1 MRTFL
6 IPFALGVGLALG
18 AGLLAGAVAQTLDA
32 PAVETPRPG
41 GALTFL
47 VDPEPPVL
55 LAIAH
60 TAGPTTKVTAKTNE
74 GLLAYDF
81 DLNPK
86 PQLATAWEVSPD
98 GLAYA
103 FHLREGV
110 KWHDG
115 EAFTSADVAR
125 SIALLKQYHPRGR
138 NTFANVSAVETPDP
152 LTAVIRLSKPAPF
165 LLTAFAAQESPIVP
179 AHLFPADQDPATNP
193 AVNAPIGT
201 GPFVF
206 KEWVRGSH
214 AVYARNP
221 DYWDAGKPYLDRL
234 VVRFI
239 PDPAARAAAIE
250 PGVVDSG
257 GETPVPRGD
266 VDRLRENPRLGFET
280 RGNEYSGSVARI
292 EFNLSNPYLKDLR
305 VRQAIAHA
313 IDRQVILDVVYYG
326 QGRIAT
332 TPIGPNLAKWQAADT
347 PVYDYDPAEA
357 EALLDAAG
365 YPRGADGVR
374 FKLVHDPLPYG
385 DSPKRTGEYIQQ
397 ALKAVGI
404 DVELR
409 SQDFAAYIKRV
420 YTDRDFDFTNNL
432 MGNTFDPTIG
442 VQRLYWS
449 KNFKKGVPFSNGSG
463 WSNPEADAA
472 LEAAAVET
480 DETKRAADFARFQ
493 ELVYEDVPSITL
505 LNYDQIAIF
514 DKKVR
519 DHTVGAGGLNESF
532 ADVWIDDAA
541 LSN

>member
-1 MRTFL
+1 MKTLLRTL
-6 IPFALGVGLALG
+6 AFAAGLAL
-18 AGLLAGAVAQTLDA
+18 ATAAGADDTPVRGGTLN
-32 PAVETPRPG
+32 
-41 GALTFL
+41 FL

-81 DLNPK
+81 DLNPQ
-86 PQLATAWEVSPD
+86 PQLATSWEVSED
-98 GLAYA
+98 KLRYT
-103 FHLREGV
+103 FHLRDGV

-115 EAFTSADVAR
+115 VPFTSADVAQ
-125 SIALLKQYHPRGR
+125 SIKLLKQYHPRGR
-138 NTFANVSAVETPDP
+138 NTFANVDHVETPDD
-152 LTAVIRLSKPAPF
+152 LTAIIVLSKPAPY

-179 AHLFPADQDPATNP
+179 KHIFGDGDPAANP

-201 GPFVF
+201 GPFIF
-206 KEWVRGSH
+206 KEWVRGN
-214 AVYARNP
+214 YILYERNP
-221 DYWDAGKPYLDRL
+221 DYWDTGKPYIDKL

-239 PDPAARAAAIE
+239 PDPGARAAALE
-250 PGVVDSG
+250 TGEVDLG
-257 GETPVPRGD
+257 GDSPVARGD
-266 VDRLRENPRLGFET
+266 VERLAQEPKLATET

-313 IDRQVILDVVYYG
+313 IDRNAILDIVYYG

-332 TPIGPNLAKWQAADT
+332 TPIGPNLPKWTDPDT
-347 PVYDYDPAEA
+347 PIYDYDPAKA
-357 EALLDAAG
+357 EALLDDAG
-365 YPRGADGVR
+365 FPRGPDGIR

-397 ALKAVGI
+397 ALKAIGI

-409 SQDFAAYIKRV
+409 SQDFATYIKRV

-432 MGNTFDPTIG
+432 MGNLYDPTIG

-463 WSNPEADAA
+463 WSNPKADAL

-480 DETKRAADFARFQ
+480 DEGKRRQEFADFQ
-493 ELVYEDVPSITL
+493 QLVYEDVPDVTL
-505 LNYDQIAIF
+505 LNYDQITIF
-514 DKKVR
+514 NRRVH
-519 DHTVGAGGLNESF
+519 DHTVGAGGLNENF
-532 ADVWIDDAA
+532 ADIWIDPAP

>member
-1 MRTFL
+1 MRIL
-6 IPFALGVGLALG
+6 LKSLAL
-18 AGLLAGAVAQTLDA
+18 AAALMAGAAAQAAD
-32 PAVETPRPG
+32 TPRSG
-41 GALTFL
+41 GTLNFL

-55 LAIAH
+55 LGIAH

-81 DLNPK
+81 DLTPR
-86 PQLATAWEVSPD
+86 PQLATAWKVSPD
-98 GLAYA
+98 GLRYS
-103 FHLREGV
+103 FTLREGV

-115 EAFTSADVAR
+115 APFTSADVAR
-125 SIALLKQYHPRGR
+125 SIELLKQYHPRGR
-138 NTFANVSAVETPDP
+138 NTFANVERVETPDD
-152 LTAVIRLSKPAPF
+152 LHAVVVLSKPAPY

-179 AHLFPADQDPATNP
+179 AHVFAADADPAANP

-206 KEWVRGSH
+206 KEWARGSH
-214 AVYARNP
+214 IVYERNP
-221 DYWDAGKPYLDRL
+221 DYWDAGKPHIDRL
-234 VVRFI
+234 VVRII
-239 PDPAARAAAIE
+239 PDPAARSAAIE
-250 PGVVDSG
+250 TGEVDIG
-257 GETPVPRGD
+257 GETPVSRGD
-266 VDRLRENPRLGFET
+266 VDRLRENPQLGFET
-280 RGNEYSGSVARI
+280 RGNEYLGSVARI
-292 EFNLSNPYLKDLR
+292 EFNLENPYLKDLR

-313 IDRQVILDVVYYG
+313 IDRNVILDVVYYG
-326 QGRIAT
+326 QGKIAT
-332 TPIGPNLAKWQAADT
+332 TPIGPNLPKWSAPET

-357 EALLDAAG
+357 EALLDSAG
-365 YPRGADGVR
+365 FPRGADGVR
-374 FKLVHDPLPYG
+374 FRLVHDPLPYG

-409 SQDFAAYIKRV
+409 SQDFATYIKRV

-432 MGNTFDPTIG
+432 MGNTFDPTLG

-463 WSNPEADAA
+463 WNNPEADAA

-480 DETKRAADFARFQ
+480 DEVKRRAQFARFQ

-505 LNYDQIAIF
+505 LNYDQITIF
-514 DKKVR
+514 NQKVR
-519 DHTVGAGGLNESF
+519 DHTTGASGLNANF
-532 ADVWIDDAA
+532 ADVWIDDSA

>member
-1 MRTFL
+1 MKSLLRTL
-6 IPFALGVGLALG
+6 ALAVGIAAAGLAHADDPAPQRG
-18 AGLLAGAVAQTLDA
+18 GTLN
-32 PAVETPRPG
+32 
-41 GALTFL
+41 FL

-86 PQLATAWEVSPD
+86 PQLATSWEVSAD
-98 GLAYA
+98 GLTYT
-103 FHLREGV
+103 FHLRDGV

-115 EAFTSADVAR
+115 VPFTSADVQR
-125 SIALLKQYHPRGR
+125 SILLLKQYHPRGR
-138 NTFANVSAVETPDP
+138 NTFANVDRVETPDD
-152 LTAVIRLSKPAPF
+152 LTAVIVLTKPAPY

-179 AHLFPADQDPATNP
+179 AHIFPADTDPATNP

-214 AVYARNP
+214 IVYERNP
-221 DYWDAGKPYLDRL
+221 DYWDTGKPYIDQL

-239 PDPAARAAAIE
+239 PDPGARAAALE
-250 PGVVDSG
+250 TGEVDIG
-257 GETPVPRGD
+257 GETPVARGD
-266 VDRLRENPRLGFET
+266 VERLAQNPALGTDT

-292 EFNLSNPYLKDLR
+292 EFNLSNPYLKDVR

-313 IDRQVILDVVYYG
+313 INREVVLDVVYYG

-332 TPIGPNLAKWQAADT
+332 TPIGPNLPKWYAADT
-347 PVYDYDPAEA
+347 PIYEYDPAKA
-357 EALLDAAG
+357 EALLDDAG
-365 YPRGADGVR
+365 FPRGPDGVR

-385 DSPKRTGEYIQQ
+385 DSPKRTAEYIQQ
-397 ALKAVGI
+397 ALKAIGI
-404 DVELR
+404 DVEIR
-409 SQDFAAYIKRV
+409 SQDFATYIKRV

-432 MGNTFDPTIG
+432 MGNLYDPTIG

-449 KNFKKGVPFSNGSG
+449 KNYKKGVPFSNGSG
-463 WSNPEADAA
+463 WSNPQADAL

-480 DETKRAADFARFQ
+480 DEGKRKEEFAQFQ
-493 ELVYEDVPSITL
+493 ELVYEDVPDVTL
-505 LNYDQIAIF
+505 LNYDQITIYN
-514 DKKVR
+514 KKIH
-519 DHTVGAGGLNESF
+519 DFTIGAGGLNENF
-532 ADVWIDDAA
+532 ADIWIDTTQ

>member
-1 MRTFL
+1 MKTL
-6 IPFALGVGLALG
+6 LKTLALAVGLAA
-18 AGLLAGAVAQTLDA
+18 AGLAQAADPPKSGGTLN
-32 PAVETPRPG
+32 
-41 GALTFL
+41 FL
-47 VDPEPPVL
+47 VDPEPPVI

-81 DLNPK
+81 DLTPK
-86 PQLATAWEVSPD
+86 PQLATSWEVSPD
-98 GLAYA
+98 GLTYT

-115 EAFTSADVAR
+115 QPFTSADVER
-125 SIALLKQYHPRGR
+125 SIQLLKQYHPRGR
-138 NTFANVSAVETPDP
+138 NTFANVDRIETPDAH
-152 LTAVIRLSKPAPF
+152 TAVIVLSKPAPF

-179 AHLFPADQDPATNP
+179 AHVFGDGDPASNP

-214 AVYARNP
+214 IVYERNP
-221 DYWDAGKPYLDRL
+221 DYWDTGKPYLDRL

-250 PGVVDSG
+250 TGEVDIG
-257 GETPVPRGD
+257 GETPVSRGD

-280 RGNEYSGSVARI
+280 KGNEYSGSVARI
-292 EFNLSNPYLKDLR
+292 EFNLQNPYLKDVR
-305 VRQAIAHA
+305 VRRAIAHA
-313 IDRQVILDVVYYG
+313 VDRQAILDIVYYG

-332 TPIGPNLAKWQAADT
+332 TPIGPNLPKWSAT
-347 PVYDYDPAEA
+347 EIPTYSYDPAEA

-365 YPRGADGVR
+365 FPRGADGVR

-409 SQDFAAYIKRV
+409 SQDFATYIKRV

-432 MGNTFDPTIG
+432 MGNLYDPTIG

-463 WSNPEADAA
+463 WQNAEADAA

-480 DETKRAADFARFQ
+480 DETKRQQAFADFQR
-493 ELVYEDVPSITL
+493 LVYEDVPSITL

-514 DKKVR
+514 DRKVR
-519 DHTVGAGGLNESF
+519 DHTVGAGGLNENF
-532 ADVWIDDAA
+532 ADIWIDDTQ